1 MLNVPFFWQPD
12 CRLLHCAI
20 AGYPPKSSISQ
31 NSSISL
37 GIYPRNPWN
46 QPLPFT
52 ISMEIDGWSS
62 YSHIFICIYI
72 YIHIF
77 LIRTNHILEYPPYHP
92 IPHAATLPLQS
103 CCCLCIPFPTRS
115 YYIPLYPIISHYI
128 PIAVTCQTLMII
140 CLIWSIS
147 RLHPHSFPSIFH
159 VLLTCCY
166 PTIQQYIMPFPIKF
180 PLYHPISH
188 YISIVS
194 RLYIYSDCPPN

>member
-1 MLNVPFFWQPD
+1 VLNVPFFWQPD

-37 GIYPRNPWN
+37 GIYPPNPWN

-115 YYIPLYPIISHYI
+115 YYIPLYPIISLYIPLYPYCSNLSDTDDYMSHLIYI
-128 PIAVTCQTLMII
+128 PITSPLF
-140 CLIWSIS
+140 S
-147 RLHPHSFPSIFH
+147 
-159 VLLTCCY
+159 
-166 PTIQQYIMPFPIKF
+166 QYIPCFVDM
-180 PLYHPISH
+180 LLSHCTAVYHGISH
-188 YISIVS
+188 
-194 RLYIYSDCPPN
+194 